1 MAITATRRPFASA
14 ATIAAIALLVGVVGA
29 LVAYNART
37 GSASSSSHIDHVAL
51 PAHRTWQIV
60 SVQPYE
66 GLEEIELVKFD
77 WPTPDDAHLAF
88 ALSKEGLK
96 IGDQICLDH
105 VREIDTFWAHPVP
118 AGGCASREP
127 ASRK

>member
-1 MAITATRRPFASA
+1 MAVTTHNARPSVY
-14 ATIAAIALLVGVVGA
+14 AIVA
-29 LVAYNART
+29 LVALIGVLGGVAVFNAGRA
-37 GSASSSSHIDHVAL
+37 GASSPHIDHVTL

-77 WPTPDDAHLAF
+77 WPTPEDAHLAF
-88 ALSKEGLK
+88 ALSREGLK
-96 IGDQICLDH
+96 VGDQICLDH

-118 AGGCASREP
+118 AGGCASRQP
-127 ASRK
+127 ARR